1 MQNFF
6 SDEFGDFY
14 RRLLPSV
21 QKQADRAF
29 EHFEH
34 DSRYPSLKFKCVNQ
48 QQSRYTIRINKRCRA
63 LGHMID
69 EEVTWYWIGNDHD
82 EYERKING

>member
-1 MQNFF
+1 LQSYF
-6 SDEFGDFY
+6 SDEFGSFY
-14 RRLLPSV
+14 RRLPSSV

-48 QQSRYTIRINKRCRA
+48 QQSRYSIRINRRCRA
-63 LGHMID
+63 LSHITGD
-69 EEVTWYWIGNDHD
+69 EVTWYWIGIDHD
-82 EYERKING
+82 EYERRIND